1 MPIKLLGVVASGVV
15 EAAGDYESIATVTV
29 GSGGAASVTFSSIPA
44 TYAHLQVRCIAR
56 DDRGSNENSIAA
68 YYNADSAG
76 TNYGWHFLSGDGSSA
91 SAGDVL
97 ANSGVPLSFG
107 IAASANITAGIFGTS
122 VIDILDYANTN
133 KFKTNRVL
141 MGMDRNGGGLVR
153 LISGL
158 WRSTAAIST
167 INIFPF
173 ASASFVQYSHFAL
186 YGIKA
191 A

>member
-1 MPIKLLGVVASGVV
+1 
-15 EAAGDYESIATVTV
+15 
-29 GSGGAASVTFSSIPA
+29 
-44 TYAHLQVRCIAR
+44 VRCIAR
-56 DDRGSNENSIAA
+56 DNRGTTENSIAA

-97 ANSGVPLSFG
+97 ANGDIPLSFG
-107 IAASANITAGIFGTS
+107 IAAADSASASIFGTS
-122 VIDILDYANTN
+122 VIDILDYADTN
-133 KFKTNRVL
+133 KYKTNRVL

-186 YGIKA
+186 YGIKSS
-191 A
+191 